1 MPDRRIFEKMLGALL
16 LAGSLAAQ
24 STVAPAVSPAAAAR
38 FLEQASWGPTQA
50 AVAAVEAAG
59 FSRYIDAQFA
69 APLSALPDVPP
80 NAMGRE
86 PMFPVQQQFFVNA
99 RTGADQLRQR
109 VAFALSQI
117 WVVSAVKLHTADEVV
132 PYLRLLQKDAFA
144 NYYQIMADVTL
155 SPSMGH
161 YLDMVNND
169 KPNPAVGKEA
179 DENYARELL
188 QLFTIGLNELNDD
201 GTLQLSN
208 GEPIATYD
216 QTAIQGFARAFTGWT
231 YPPKPGATVSR
242 IHNPPYFEGQ
252 MVAFDS
258 NHDMAAKTLLDGVT
272 LSGGQGAHLDLTDAL
287 QNIFRHHNVAPFVS
301 RQLIQHLVTGNPS
314 PDYVRRVVT
323 VFRSSNG
330 DMKAVVKAILLD
342 PEARAGDAATPD
354 AGEGHLRE
362 PVLFISALLRAL
374 NATVTADNTLAVQA
388 NSMGQDL
395 YFSPSVFNYFSPG
408 YRFTADGNPVPVNA
422 PEFQILST
430 STAMLRAGFVN
441 RLVYGKIPG
450 VSLDWTPYVNL
461 TADQLLNTLNA
472 RLMRGA
478 MSQAMR
484 GAILT
489 AVNAQNSNLAKA
501 QAAVYLIATSSQ
513 YQVER

>member
-1 MPDRRIFEKMLGALL
+1 MPYRRTFGKALGLLL
-16 LAGSLAAQ
+16 LAGRLGAQ
-24 STVAPAVSPAAAAR
+24 SAAGPTVSPTAAAR
-38 FLEQASWGPTQA
+38 FLDQASWGPTQA
-50 AVAAVEAAG
+50 TVAAVELAG
-59 FSRYIDAQFA
+59 FSKYIDTQFA
-69 APLSALPDVPP
+69 APLSPLPDVPP

-86 PMFPVQQQFFVNA
+86 PMLPVQQQFFVNA
-99 RTGADQLRQR
+99 NAAGDQLRQR

-117 WVVSAVKLHTADEVV
+117 WVVSAVKLHTADEVL
-132 PYLRLLQKDAFA
+132 PYLRLLQKDAFS
-144 NYYQIMADVTL
+144 NYYQIMRDVTL

-169 KPNPAVGKEA
+169 KPNPAAGTEA

-208 GEPIATYD
+208 GQPIATYD
-216 QTAIQGFARAFTGWT
+216 QTVIQGFARAFTGWT
-231 YPPKPGATVSR
+231 YPPKPAATVSR
-242 IHNPPYFEGQ
+242 IHNPPHFEGQ

-258 NHDMAAKTLLDGVT
+258 NHDMAAKTVLDGAV
-272 LSGGQGAHLDLTDAL
+272 SGGQGAQLDLTDAL
-287 QNIFRHHNVAPFVS
+287 QNIYHHHNVAPFIS

-314 PDYVRRVVT
+314 ADYVKRVVT

-330 DMKAVVKAILLD
+330 DMKSVVKAILLD
-342 PEARAGDAATPD
+342 PEARAGDTATPD

-362 PVLFISALLRAL
+362 PVLFINSLLRAL
-374 NATVTADNTLAVQA
+374 NATVTSDNTLSVQA
-388 NSMGQDL
+388 NNMGQDL

-408 YRFTADGNPVPVNA
+408 YRFTAAGNPVPVNS

-430 STAMLRAGFVN
+430 STALLRADFVN
-441 RLVYGKIPG
+441 RIVYGKIPG
-450 VSLDWTPYVNL
+450 VTLDWTPYVNL
-461 TADQLLNTLNA
+461 TAAQLLNTLNA
-472 RLMRGA
+472 RLMRGT
-478 MSQAMR
+478 MPPDMR
-484 GAILT
+484 NSILT
-489 AVNAQNSNLAKA
+489 AVNAQNSNLGKA